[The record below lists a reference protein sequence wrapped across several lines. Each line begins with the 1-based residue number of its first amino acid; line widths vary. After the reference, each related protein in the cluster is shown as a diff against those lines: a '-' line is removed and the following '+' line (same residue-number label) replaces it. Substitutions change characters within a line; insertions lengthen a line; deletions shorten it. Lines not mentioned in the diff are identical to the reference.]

1 MAPVFYLRVSSCV
14 FWGLGVLFFT
24 CLSCGVTK
32 TLLTHFFKKK
42 DTSFLAWSGYYP
54 SSLSIIIFI
63 DVYFEILAEGRQICI
78 VGEEYVEVTQG
89 RPFGFE
95 VECVTIDG
103 EPTQGLCSNLT
114 FYLFNSLLLPRN

>member
-1 MAPVFYLRVSSCV
+1 MYFFGFGITVFYIFEL
-14 FWGLGVLFFT
+14 WGYKATFDTF
-24 CLSCGVTK
+24 LSRK
-32 TLLTHFFKKK
+32 RTLP
-42 DTSFLAWSGYYP
+42 FLPGGYYP
-54 SSLSIIIFI
+54 SSLSIIIII
-63 DVYFEILAEGRQICI
+63 DVYFEILAEGRQICV

-114 FYLFNSLLLPRN
+114 FCLFNSLLLPRN

>member
-1 MAPVFYLRVSSCV
+1 MPGA
-14 FWGLGVLFFT
+14 
-24 CLSCGVTK
+24 
-32 TLLTHFFKKK
+32 
-42 DTSFLAWSGYYP
+42 YYP
-54 SSLSIIIFI
+54 SSLSIVI
-63 DVYFEILAEGRQICI
+63 DVYFEILAESRQICI

-114 FYLFNSLLLPRN
+114 FFLFSSLSLPRN

>member
-1 MAPVFYLRVSSCV
+1 MP
-14 FWGLGVLFFT
+14 G
-24 CLSCGVTK
+24 
-32 TLLTHFFKKK
+32 
-42 DTSFLAWSGYYP
+42 GYYP
-54 SSLSIIIFI
+54 SSKSKII

-103 EPTQGLCSNLT
+103 EPTQGLCSNLM
-114 FYLFNSLLLPRN
+114 FFMFSSLSLPRNYWETCSSPRALFLLVSVTCSFVGL